1 MSFVCASLVWT
12 LRRLGLNSGVR
23 NLKTTQI
30 KTPLSAGAFLCG
42 PPGEIR
48 TPDTQ
53 VRSLVLYPAE
63 LRAEARSL
71 GLRYLKVKTK
81 HRKLSCRRQGQAVRD
96 VGVECGAKAPT

>member
-23 NLKTTQI
+23 NLKITPK

-71 GLRYLKVKTK
+71 GLHQKKVK
-81 HRKLSCRRQGQAVRD
+81 
-96 VGVECGAKAPT
+96 EGADY